1 MPLNDNTNWLDQGE
15 YSALM
20 NTAYLPAEVYLY
32 RLEAGEDRAVKKMVI
47 TK

>member
-1 MPLNDNTNWLDQGE
+1 MPQTNNTNWIDQGE
-15 YSALM
+15 YFALM